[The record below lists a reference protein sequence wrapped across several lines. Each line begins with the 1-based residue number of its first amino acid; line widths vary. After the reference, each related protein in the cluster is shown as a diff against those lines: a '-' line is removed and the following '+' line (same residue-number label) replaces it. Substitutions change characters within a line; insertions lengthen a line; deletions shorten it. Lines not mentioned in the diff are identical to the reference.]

1 MNNVENFHLHLIFYI
16 SAILIGAL
24 ISSAAK
30 VSGLPHWGFIF
41 GFGIFLIVMAVL
53 GILIAIKDILNDKPF

>member
-1 MNNVENFHLHLIFYI
+1 MTNVENFHLHLIFYI
-16 SAILIGAL
+16 FAILVGWL

-30 VSGLPHWGFIF
+30 ASELPHWGFIF